1 VFGGL
6 HSVEKLPSEAIL
18 VDLARGFSPRV
29 EPLGATPVIV
39 DLHGLGRYW
48 SSPELLGEALRA
60 AGRARSLELRV
71 ALAWTRVAALV
82 LARGRPGVTIVPAG
96 GEAKAVA
103 ALPLSLLDLSSEHLE
118 LFRRWGLERFADLQ
132 KLPARGLA
140 ERLGPEGPRLHRL
153 ARGEDDSPLVPRP
166 APQSFEMK
174 LELDWP
180 VDGLEPLSFLLA
192 RVLEPL
198 CRTLKERGRRSA
210 AMTLELGLVDGS
222 EHRRTLRP
230 AMPSVDARTWRTLLL
245 LDLEAHSPRDAI
257 ASLLLRADPTPAQ
270 VGQLSLLDPGQPSP
284 ERLAET
290 LARLAAHGVRAG
302 SATLLDTHRPGAF
315 VMGTFAPAGG
325 AGALVGAPP
334 PRVSLRVFRPPLA
347 ARVEIRDG
355 APCFLVASGVR
366 GSVASCAGPWHAS
379 GDWWDEM
386 WSRKEWDV
394 SLERGGVYRIFLDQI
409 RGAWFIEGELD

>member
-1 VFGGL
+1 MFGGL
-6 HSVEKLPSEAIL
+6 HCVEQLPSEATL
-18 VDLARGFSPRV
+18 VDLARSFSPRV

-39 DLHGLGRYW
+39 DLHGLGRAW
-48 SSPELLGEALRA
+48 SSPQLLGEALRA
-60 AGRARSLELRV
+60 AGRARALELQV

-103 ALPLSLLDLSSEHLE
+103 PLSLSLLDLSSEHLE
-118 LFRRWGLERFADLQ
+118 LFRRWGIERFGDLQ

-153 ARGEDDSPLVPRP
+153 ARGEDESPLVPQQ
-166 APQSFEMK
+166 APQSFEMR

-198 CRTLKERGRRSA
+198 CKTLKERGRRAA

-222 EHRRTLRP
+222 KHRRSLRP
-230 AMPSVDARTWRTLLL
+230 AMPTVEARTWRTLLL
-245 LDLEAHSPRDAI
+245 LDLETHSPRDAV
-257 ASLLLRADPTPAQ
+257 ASLLLRVDPTPARA
-270 VGQLSLLDPGQPSP
+270 GQLSLLDPQQPSP

-315 VMGTFAPAGG
+315 VMGTFAPAGKPFD
-325 AGALVGAPP
+325 GAPL

-347 ARVEIRDG
+347 AHVEIDDG
-355 APCFLVASGVR
+355 APRFLAAPGVR
-366 GSVASCAGPWHAS
+366 GVVASCAGPWHAS

-386 WSRKEWDV
+386 WSREEWDV
-394 SLERGGVYRIFLDQI
+394 SLESGGVYRIFLDRI
-409 RGAWFIEGELD
+409 REAWFIEGELD